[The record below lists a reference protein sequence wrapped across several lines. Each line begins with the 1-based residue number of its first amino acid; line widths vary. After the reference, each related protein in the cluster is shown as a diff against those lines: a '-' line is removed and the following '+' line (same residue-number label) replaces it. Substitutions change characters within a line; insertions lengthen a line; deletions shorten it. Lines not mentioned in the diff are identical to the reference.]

1 MKFHYAG
8 KYSGNPDD
16 LPCLEHVSGAIP
28 FKEAEDSKTLGRI
41 ASIIAIILFILAYA
55 VVYMRSGSI
64 YFGFPALILF
74 IISMVPHEFIH
85 ALCFKEDVYMYQNLK
100 HGMLFVVGPERMSKG
115 RFILM
120 SLMPSIV
127 LAFIPFA
134 LFMINPELQQLGVF
148 GAFGISAGAGD
159 FYNVYH
165 AVTQMPKGSWTYLH
179 KFNSYWYMPENRQ

>member
-16 LPCLEHVSGAIP
+16 LPCLEHEPGAVP

-41 ASIIAIILFILAYA
+41 ASIISIILFILACA
-55 VVYMRSGSI
+55 IVYMRSGSI

-134 LFMINPELQQLGVF
+134 VFIIKPELQQLGVF
-148 GAFGISAGAGD
+148 GALGISAGAGD
-159 FYNVYH
+159 FYHVYH
-165 AVTQMPKGSWTYLH
+165 VVTQMPKGSWTYLH
-179 KFNSYWYMPENRQ
+179 KFNSYWYMPEYKQ

>member
-16 LPCLEHVSGAIP
+16 LPCLEHEPGAIP

-41 ASIIAIILFILAYA
+41 ASIIAIILFILACA
-55 VVYMRSGSI
+55 IVYMRSGSI

-134 LFMINPELQQLGVF
+134 VFMINPELQQLGVF

-179 KFNSYWYMPENRQ
+179 KFNSYWYMPECRQ

>member
-1 MKFHYAG
+1 
-8 KYSGNPDD
+8 
-16 LPCLEHVSGAIP
+16 
-28 FKEAEDSKTLGRI
+28 
-41 ASIIAIILFILAYA
+41 
-55 VVYMRSGSI
+55 
-64 YFGFPALILF
+64 
-74 IISMVPHEFIH
+74 
-85 ALCFKEDVYMYQNLK
+85 MYQNLK

-134 LFMINPELQQLGVF
+134 VFMINPELQQLGVF

-165 AVTQMPKGSWTYLH
+165 AVTQMPKDSWTYLH
-179 KFNSYWYMPENRQ
+179 KFNSYWYMPEYRQ

>member
-16 LPCLEHVSGAIP
+16 LPCLEHVPGAIP

-120 SLMPSIV
+120 SLMPS
-127 LAFIPFA
+127 
-134 LFMINPELQQLGVF
+134 
-148 GAFGISAGAGD
+148 AGD

>member
-1 MKFHYAG
+1 
-8 KYSGNPDD
+8 
-16 LPCLEHVSGAIP
+16 
-28 FKEAEDSKTLGRI
+28 
-41 ASIIAIILFILAYA
+41 
-55 VVYMRSGSI
+55 
-64 YFGFPALILF
+64 
-74 IISMVPHEFIH
+74 
-85 ALCFKEDVYMYQNLK
+85 
-100 HGMLFVVGPERMSKG
+100 
-115 RFILM
+115 M

-134 LFMINPELQQLGVF
+134 VFMINPELQQLGVF